1 MIESQ
6 GVSFSW
12 KRWCCAIYAKL
23 DTCLVRIVLITTPT
37 QKNSGMSLIEQGDT
51 SHQANQISVQPE
63 PPAVIHP
70 NSGSQLDTPT
80 LTEET
85 DKGSSLRK
93 SLVWILAQGHTQ
105 IHTLALIPGRNLLLS
120 LIFLRGNLPSC
131 LSKITCLRVER
142 IRLLQKKTSLKEAES
157 NLPLKKKQI
166 TKKKNI
172 SKYFYLSNAESEKEK
187 QIKNDQKRTSSREP
201 NLN

>member
-1 MIESQ
+1 MLPRKIIFYDRITRSVLFVEKVVLCYICKTRHML
-6 GVSFSW
+6 GEN
-12 KRWCCAIYAKL
+12 
-23 DTCLVRIVLITTPT
+23 CLLITTPT

-51 SHQANQISVQPE
+51 SHQVNQISVQPE

-93 SLVWILAQGHTQ
+93 SLVWILTQGHTQ

-142 IRLLQKKTSLKEAES
+142 IRLLQKRL
-157 NLPLKKKQI
+157 LLRRQ
-166 TKKKNI
+166 
-172 SKYFYLSNAESEKEK
+172 
-187 QIKNDQKRTSSREP
+187 SRIC
-201 NLN
+201 L